1 MRDLSG
7 GGLRSAHPGRRS
19 ARTRGPQAPSAWL
32 WPAKPSTN
40 WAIDPGEGPFYQI
53 APRRVLAYA
62 EASFPDSAADC
73 RIHPVV
79 ILSAMST
86 DTPMPLQLSSSWTWK
101 PADP

>member
-1 MRDLSG
+1 MAL
-7 GGLRSAHPGRRS
+7 AC
-19 ARTRGPQAPSAWL
+19 
-32 WPAKPSTN
+32 KPSTN

-101 PADP
+101 PADPGTDDPYFMKMAAQGQSFFQASGDN